1 MSTKLFFIPLFH
13 LHLVFDDI
21 VVLLPEFKLNIPI
34 KISKMCKITAIIGQD
49 TKIVD
54 VVIMMLTLLLL
65 MLPSY
70 EGKKDFS

>member
-1 MSTKLFFIPLFH
+1 
-13 LHLVFDDI
+13 
-21 VVLLPEFKLNIPI
+21 
-34 KISKMCKITAIIGQD
+34 MCKITAIIGQD